1 MRSTIGRKVTTSLNR
16 PRSRPFSSCIGK
28 LGASQKATRLSG
40 VHRRFYRRPID
51 ASSPLFSR
59 DRLRHLFSRSFHAA
73 KNLLRHRA
81 SARALEKSKR
91 KNIGGREGRATLWS
105 GPETIGD
112 ESSNGIEGGSTFP
125 RREARGRG
133 RENSYSTR

>member
-28 LGASQKATRLSG
+28 RLAEGNPVLSG

-51 ASSPLFSR
+51 ASCPLFSR

-112 ESSNGIEGGSTFP
+112 ESSNGIEDGSTFP

>member
-28 LGASQKATRLSG
+28 QPG
-40 VHRRFYRRPID
+40 YRACIVAFIVARSMHPPR
-51 ASSPLFSR
+51 SSR

-81 SARALEKSKR
+81 SARALEKYKSKR

>member
-1 MRSTIGRKVTTSLNR
+1 MRSTIGKKVTTSLNR

-28 LGASQKATRLSG
+28 RLAEGNPVLSG

-105 GPETIGD
+105 GPKTIGD